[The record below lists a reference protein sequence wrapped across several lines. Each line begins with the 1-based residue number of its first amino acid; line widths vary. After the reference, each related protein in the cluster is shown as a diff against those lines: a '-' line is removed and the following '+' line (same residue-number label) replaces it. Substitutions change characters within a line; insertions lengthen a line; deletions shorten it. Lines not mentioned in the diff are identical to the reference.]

1 MPAPTRRPNIL
12 FITSDQQRGDCYG
25 FAGRKVR
32 TPHLDQLAADGTHFS
47 ACITPNLVCQPS
59 RASILTGMLP
69 LTHGVID
76 NGVDLPPAT
85 GALGFAAAL
94 AARGYDTAF
103 IGKAHFSTGN
113 TFGPTGTPECRNS
126 SERFPPAWQGPYMG
140 FAHVELMALGHLFR
154 HQPPT
159 VPLAGRHYER
169 WLFSRRAAMEVFDLW
184 KSETRP
190 GTGAAQTWRS
200 GLPAAWHTS
209 TWCADRAID
218 YLRGHGRDK
227 PFCAWVS
234 MPDPHHPFD
243 CPEPWASLHHADEV
257 DLPVEGGKD
266 LDRRPW
272 WHRASLESAPVGGDA
287 AAQKF
292 RATLSRAPDQS
303 EPQLREMIANYYG
316 MISLIDHSV
325 GRILSALADRGL
337 DEDTIV
343 VYSTDHGDL
352 LGDHGLYLKG
362 PTAYE
367 GLLRVGLIVRGPS
380 VPAGKRIDDPVS
392 TLDLAAT
399 FAELGGA
406 SLSPQ
411 AQSRSLLPVI
421 AGRETREAALSE
433 WNVHESRCGVPLEL
447 RTVRGRDWK
456 CSIELRSG
464 AGELYDLA
472 NDPHE
477 MRNLYDDPSCAA
489 MRKRA
494 EDAIGSRP
502 GPVLAERL
510 PIVGMA

>member
-1 MPAPTRRPNIL
+1 MPSNQKRPNIL
-12 FITSDQQRGDCYG
+12 FITSDQQRADCYG

-32 TPHLDQLAADGTHFS
+32 TPHLDKLAGDGTHFT

-69 LTHGVID
+69 LTHGVVD
-76 NGVDLPPAT
+76 NGIDLPPAT

-94 AARGYDTAF
+94 AAAGYDTAF
-103 IGKAHFSTGN
+103 LGKAHFSTAN
-113 TFGPTGTPECRNS
+113 TFAATGTAECRNS
-126 SERFPPAWQGPYMG
+126 SEQFPPSWHGPYMG
-140 FAHVELMALGHLFR
+140 FEHVELMALGHLFR
-154 HQPPT
+154 HMPPT
-159 VPLAGRHYER
+159 LPLQGRHYER
-169 WLFSRRAAMEVFDLW
+169 WLFSRSDPMEVFDSW

-190 GTGAAQTWRS
+190 ITGAAQTWSS
-200 GLPAAWHTS
+200 GLPVAWHTS

-218 YLRGHGRDK
+218 YLRTHGRDK

-234 MPDPHHPFD
+234 FPDPHHPFD
-243 CPEPWASLHHADEV
+243 CPEPWASLYRQEEV
-257 DLPVEGGKD
+257 DLPVEGRKD

-292 RATLSRAPDQS
+292 RSTLSRAPDQT
-303 EPQLREMIANYYG
+303 EAQLREMTANYYG
-316 MISLIDHSV
+316 MVSLIDHSV
-325 GRILSALADRGL
+325 GRILSALADSGL
-337 DEDTIV
+337 DRDTVV

-367 GLLRVGLIVRGPS
+367 GLLRVGLIARGPG
-380 VPAGKRIDDPVS
+380 VPAGQRIDEPVS

-406 SLSPQ
+406 SLSRE
-411 AQSRSLLPVI
+411 AQSRSLVPVI
-421 AGRETREAALSE
+421 AGRESRDVALSE

-447 RTVRGRDWK
+447 RTARGKGWK

-472 NDPHE
+472 NDPYE
-477 MRNLYDDPSCAA
+477 MRNVFEDPAHAA

-494 EDAIGSRP
+494 EDAIRSRP
-502 GPVLAERL
+502 GPVRADRL